1 MKTYKIRNKADGGI
15 LEVTEDQLAEFGLQV
30 PNQMAKGGMIKR
42 ADGSYS
48 RRGLWDNIRANKGS
62 GKKPTKA
69 MLAQEKKIRA
79 AEKAY
84 GGYMQMGG
92 GLTDPFMGYG
102 GYMQEGGGTYS
113 TFKNGRVGRTYP
125 IGPYESM
132 DTTGYS
138 KGKENF
144 DFISSYAGFKP
155 NITSINRK
163 EVLPK
168 IEELK
173 KGATRI
179 EKQAYG
185 GYMDMGGYMNPYM
198 TEEGY
203 LPMYQDAGK
212 TGTQQ
217 WQSYS
222 GDKDKAKGYWDRVT
236 KGNLFKRPSS
246 EAVDPRMQIALEKI
260 IPFYGQESE
269 GFGDWAKTLF
279 TMPQKEMNNLLTGY
293 YESPGTTAKR
303 YHPKMS
309 GTARGFIDVATDP
322 LVFPEIPAFLA
333 KGAGKLVAK
342 AAPTVVKKA
351 KQAYELAAPVAKAVK
366 QKIIEKAPEVVAKTL
381 EYAPQTISRIG
392 QAALHT
398 NEEPTKSQPT
408 TATKTEKVPP
418 YSRMVNGKR
427 VPITKE
433 EYDKMTKGQ
442 KGTPTGKKYNQNQVV
457 ETAPSD
463 TVGTYNGMPL
473 IQSKEDFAYGGY
485 MAQGGINNPGF
496 RALPDYVQEN
506 IIDNMAY
513 GGCKECGGKMQ
524 DGGNLLPR
532 PILNARLL
540 GSGKTKQEANKY
552 MQDYYSKAQDG
563 KKLSKDQA
571 YNKYA
576 FQYTPSDERSNSPE
590 EGYGYDNMYHGILM
604 EKEGLSKDDAL
615 EVMER
620 MGTSPLVEPNKIPD
634 FLRAVEKTGY
644 RYDEPYFSPYE
655 REGILDYKRINPKTL
670 TPKQPVGFIDEEA
683 RNGGRIYEAGD
694 GKWIQEATKSIKK
707 RGTEG
712 VCTGSKFGGPGC
724 PPGSK
729 RYNLAKTF
737 RKMAKSK
744 KEEGGYAQGGEY
756 EMTDA
761 EIAKLRS
768 MGYKIKEV

>member
-84 GGYMQMGG
+84 GGYM
-92 GLTDPFMGYG
+92 
-102 GYMQEGGGTYS
+102 
-113 TFKNGRVGRTYP
+113 
-125 IGPYESM
+125 
-132 DTTGYS
+132 
-138 KGKENF
+138 
-144 DFISSYAGFKP
+144 
-155 NITSINRK
+155 
-163 EVLPK
+163 
-168 IEELK
+168 
-173 KGATRI
+173 
-179 EKQAYG
+179 
-185 GYMDMGGYMNPYM
+185 DMGGYMNPYM
-198 TEEGY
+198 G
-203 LPMYQDAGK
+203 
-212 TGTQQ
+212 
-217 WQSYS
+217 
-222 GDKDKAKGYWDRVT
+222 
-236 KGNLFKRPSS
+236 
-246 EAVDPRMQIALEKI
+246 
-260 IPFYGQESE
+260 
-269 GFGDWAKTLF
+269 
-279 TMPQKEMNNLLTGY
+279 
-293 YESPGTTAKR
+293 
-303 YHPKMS
+303 
-309 GTARGFIDVATDP
+309 
-322 LVFPEIPAFLA
+322 
-333 KGAGKLVAK
+333 
-342 AAPTVVKKA
+342 
-351 KQAYELAAPVAKAVK
+351 
-366 QKIIEKAPEVVAKTL
+366 
-381 EYAPQTISRIG
+381 
-392 QAALHT
+392 
-398 NEEPTKSQPT
+398 
-408 TATKTEKVPP
+408 
-418 YSRMVNGKR
+418 
-427 VPITKE
+427 
-433 EYDKMTKGQ
+433 
-442 KGTPTGKKYNQNQVV
+442 
-457 ETAPSD
+457 
-463 TVGTYNGMPL
+463 
-473 IQSKEDFAYGGY
+473 YGGMY
-485 MAQGGINNPGF
+485 DMGGMYPMGGYVPMDMMAQGGINNPGF
-496 RALPDYVQEN
+496 RALPGYVQEN

-712 VCTGSKFGGPGC
+712 VCTGSKFGGSGC

>member
-15 LEVTEDQLAEFGLQV
+15 LEVTEDQLAAYGLEV

-84 GGYMQMGG
+84 GGYM
-92 GLTDPFMGYG
+92 
-102 GYMQEGGGTYS
+102 
-113 TFKNGRVGRTYP
+113 
-125 IGPYESM
+125 
-132 DTTGYS
+132 
-138 KGKENF
+138 
-144 DFISSYAGFKP
+144 
-155 NITSINRK
+155 
-163 EVLPK
+163 
-168 IEELK
+168 
-173 KGATRI
+173 
-179 EKQAYG
+179 
-185 GYMDMGGYMNPYM
+185 DMGGYMNPYM

-203 LPMYQDAGK
+203 LPMYQNAGK

-222 GDKDKAKGYWDRVT
+222 GDKDKAKGYWDRIT

-246 EAVDPRMQIALEKI
+246 EAVDPRMQIAFEKI
-260 IPFYGQESE
+260 VPFYGQESE

-279 TMPQKEMNNLLTGY
+279 TVPQNEMNNLLTGY

-303 YHPKMS
+303 YNPKMS
-309 GTARGFIDVATDP
+309 DTARGFIDVATDP
-322 LVFPEIPAFLA
+322 LVLPEIPAFFA
-333 KGAGKLVAK
+333 KGAGKLISK
-342 AAPTVVKKA
+342 AAPVVTKKA

-381 EYAPQTISRIG
+381 EYAPQTLSRVG

-398 NEEPTKSQPT
+398 SEEPTKSQPT
-408 TATKTEKVPP
+408 TATTEKVPQ

-496 RALPDYVQEN
+496 RALPDYVQQN

-513 GGCKECGGKMQ
+513 GGCKECGGRMEA
-524 DGGNLLPR
+524 GGKLPKEVLR
-532 PILNARLL
+532 ARLESHMSP
-540 GSGKTKQEANKY
+540 GQA
-552 MQDYYSKAQDG
+552 QDY
-563 KKLSKDQA
+563 LST
-571 YNKYA
+571 YGMG
-576 FQYTPSDERSNSPE
+576 
-590 EGYGYDNMYHGILM
+590 GY
-604 EKEGLSKDDAL
+604 
-615 EVMER
+615 
-620 MGTSPLVEPNKIPD
+620 
-634 FLRAVEKTGY
+634 
-644 RYDEPYFSPYE
+644 
-655 REGILDYKRINPKTL
+655 LD
-670 TPKQPVGFIDEEA
+670 
-683 RNGGRIYEAGD
+683 EAGD
-694 GKWIQEATKSIKK
+694 GKWIQKATASIKR

-744 KEEGGYAQGGEY
+744 KEEGGYTQGGEY

>member
-15 LEVTEDQLAEFGLQV
+15 LEVTEDQLAAYGLEV

-79 AEKAY
+79 AEK
-84 GGYMQMGG
+84 
-92 GLTDPFMGYG
+92 
-102 GYMQEGGGTYS
+102 
-113 TFKNGRVGRTYP
+113 
-125 IGPYESM
+125 
-132 DTTGYS
+132 
-138 KGKENF
+138 
-144 DFISSYAGFKP
+144 
-155 NITSINRK
+155 
-163 EVLPK
+163 
-168 IEELK
+168 
-173 KGATRI
+173 
-179 EKQAYG
+179 AYG

-333 KGAGKLVAK
+333 KGAGKLVTK

-392 QAALHT
+392 QAAFHT
-398 NEEPTKSQPT
+398 SEEPTKSQPT

-418 YSRMVNGKR
+418 YSKMVNGKR

-433 EYDKMTKGQ
+433 EYDKITKGQ

-473 IQSKEDFAYGGY
+473 IQSNEDFAYGGY

-496 RALPDYVQEN
+496 RALPGYVQQN

-513 GGCKECGGKMQ
+513 GGCKECGGRMEA
-524 DGGNLLPR
+524 GGKLPKE
-532 PILNARLL
+532 ILRARLESHMS
-540 GSGKTKQEANKY
+540 SGQA
-552 MQDYYSKAQDG
+552 QDYLNTYG
-563 KKLSKDQA
+563 MG
-571 YNKYA
+571 
-576 FQYTPSDERSNSPE
+576 
-590 EGYGYDNMYHGILM
+590 GY
-604 EKEGLSKDDAL
+604 L
-615 EVMER
+615 E
-620 MGTSPLVEPNKIPD
+620 
-634 FLRAVEKTGY
+634 
-644 RYDEPYFSPYE
+644 
-655 REGILDYKRINPKTL
+655 
-670 TPKQPVGFIDEEA
+670 
-683 RNGGRIYEAGD
+683 EAGD
-694 GKWIQEATKSIKK
+694 GKWIQKATASIKR